1 MSLTY
6 LPPPGQQAELTHRVR
21 FTKDEMQRELLEQM
35 YRTQELDDL
44 LRESDYTIRR
54 RKECQQMVESLS
66 RAQAIVAEVQ

>member
-1 MSLTY
+1 VSADPLHHAWTY
-6 LPPPGQQAELTHRVR
+6 TDEDSR

-66 RAQAIVAEVQ
+66 RAQAIVGEVQ